1 MEKEKINT
9 IILQYKN
16 LLPQDK
22 IMLLKSTLEKADDN
36 VYETILTTKIYN
48 PTTPLIL
55 SIFLGGIGVDRF
67 YIGDIGVGVC
77 KLLFG
82 FLTFGIWPLIDIF
95 CSYKKAKAKNL
106 NNLLSNIN
114 SN

>member
-36 VYETILTTKIYN
+36 VYETILTTK
-48 PTTPLIL
+48 L
-55 SIFLGGIGVDRF
+55 S
-67 YIGDIGVGVC
+67 
-77 KLLFG
+77 
-82 FLTFGIWPLIDIF
+82 
-95 CSYKKAKAKNL
+95 S
-106 NNLLSNIN
+106 S
-114 SN
+114 SS